1 MGDPALRF
9 LSSCAAPPH
18 APDERKAPSGL
29 SVLVPVGHNQRM
41 QRRRL
46 ATLIALAALA
56 GCASKE
62 KLPPGQYM
70 EQAEQ
75 SFHGGSLSLAIEQY
89 KELIDQHPFS
99 EHNELAE
106 VRVAHAHY
114 LNGSYPEAVVALTDF
129 QRRHPTS
136 PHLAFVGYLL
146 GMCYVQQIDTIDRDH
161 TAAQNAQ
168 SYFMTMAQQ
177 FPSSPFAEL
186 ARQRLAQCRDHL
198 AAHELYVADYYEGQG
213 NSRAAEIRRLE
224 LAMRYRESS
233 RAARALLQLGRMYE
247 SRDRTDEAALAYRAL
262 VQLHPRSDEAVQV
275 RSSLAADAPPTDVDA
290 NDPLAALLAMNG
302 RELTDRDSES
312 APIPVPGLEPSRGP
326 RMPSGVP
333 MMGGGFDPFG
343 RSNRGRPF

>member
-1 MGDPALRF
+1 M
-9 LSSCAAPPH
+9 
-18 APDERKAPSGL
+18 
-29 SVLVPVGHNQRM
+29 V
-41 QRRRL
+41 L
-46 ATLIALAALA
+46 ATLA

-62 KLPPGQYM
+62 KLPATQYM
-70 EQAEQ
+70 EQAEE
-75 SFHGGSLSLAIEQY
+75 SFRGGSLTLAIEQY

-168 SYFMTMAQQ
+168 SYFLTVSQQ
-177 FPSSPFAEL
+177 FASSPFAEL
-186 ARQRLAQCRDHL
+186 ARQRLAECRDHL

-213 NSRAAEIRRLE
+213 NERAAEVRLLE
-224 LAMRYRESS
+224 LAGRYKESN
-233 RAARALLQLGRMYE
+233 RAARALLQLGRMYAGRE
-247 SRDRTDEAALAYRAL
+247 QKEEAVLAYRAL
-262 VQLHPRSDEAVQV
+262 LQLHPTSDEAASA
-275 RSSLAADAPPTDVDA
+275 RDALVAIQDSGDGA
-290 NDPLAALLAMNG
+290 GGDPLDQLFALSG
-302 RELTDRDSES
+302 RELGARDTE
-312 APIPVPGLEPSRGP
+312 AVPVPVPGLEPSRGP
-326 RMPSGVP
+326 RMPSGIP
-333 MMGGGFDPFG
+333 AMGGGGFDPFG